1 MRKVLYEPPLPAYCQ
16 GNLYQEVWKP
26 TPSQKNFLRAWINKV
41 IPDATQPDQERP
53 RDQSLESSVEKEDG
67 EGPNSLTL
75 SEHELEHVYDRM
87 ELEATRFFS
96 QISNIRKIRAEER
109 KTKRGGKKRYRDY
122 RGQRDSY
129 ARNKFRRY

>member
-1 MRKVLYEPPLPAYCQ
+1 M
-16 GNLYQEVWKP
+16 
-26 TPSQKNFLRAWINKV
+26 

-75 SEHELEHVYDRM
+75 SEHKLEHVYDRM

-109 KTKRGGKKRYRDY
+109 ERRNEEGKKRYRDY